1 MPAEI
6 RNFCIIAHIDH
17 GKSTLADRFLEFTG
31 TVEKREMKA
40 QKKEE
45 KKRLK
50 AEGLEFP
57 EGQPLPLSTDESLES
72 PSAAGS
78 E

>member
-1 MPAEI
+1 MASSSK
-6 RNFCIIAHIDH
+6 RKQTQAKFAR
-17 GKSTLADRFLEFTG
+17 DRALK
-31 TVEKREMKA
+31 EKREMKA

-57 EGQPLPLSTDESLES
+57 EGKPHPLSTDESLES

>member
-1 MPAEI
+1 MASSSK
-6 RNFCIIAHIDH
+6 RKQTQAKFAR
-17 GKSTLADRFLEFTG
+17 DRALK
-31 TVEKREMKA
+31 EKREMKA

-57 EGQPLPLSTDESLES
+57 EGQPLPLSTDESLER

>member
-1 MPAEI
+1 MASSSK
-6 RNFCIIAHIDH
+6 RKQTQAKFAR
-17 GKSTLADRFLEFTG
+17 DRALK
-31 TVEKREMKA
+31 EKREMKA

-50 AEGLEFP
+50 AEGLELS
-57 EGQPLPLSTDESLES
+57 EGPLNTDASS
-72 PSAAGS
+72 SAAGS